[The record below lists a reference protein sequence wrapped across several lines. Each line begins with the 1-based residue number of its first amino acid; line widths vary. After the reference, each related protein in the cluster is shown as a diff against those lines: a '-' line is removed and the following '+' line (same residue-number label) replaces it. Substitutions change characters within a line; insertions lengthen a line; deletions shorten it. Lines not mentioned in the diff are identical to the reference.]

1 MITCNHDF
9 SQSYYCIAEV
19 IRNKK
24 TGINNLNSTKNFALL
39 NHLQPLI
46 VTKRLLDKSLQ

>member
-24 TGINNLNSTKNFALL
+24 TGINNLNSTKKLRPSQSPPTIDC
-39 NHLQPLI
+39 HKTLI
-46 VTKRLLDKSLQ
+46 R